1 MSEAARSR
9 RVEPGFEPPMDRPV
23 AARAGGADPLAELAR
38 LVGQDD
44 PFRNMFKPAAPPVR
58 PVARGPAHDVAQE
71 PAWSGSE
78 PVAADHYDADL
89 PQPSDVHDAHEWAD
103 PEAHDEHYAQ
113 PAYHGDSADHG
124 EPEALAHGYASE
136 DEHQAYGEFA
146 AAPELW
152 DESPSTRLSDE
163 SAVSPPTPRRP
174 LVVLFAVLALTGG
187 GLAATFL
194 ARTGPSIAATSG
206 AGAPVILA
214 STTPDKIKQADASS
228 TTNAEDA
235 DAALLSRNGETNG
248 GPVKVVNS
256 QEQPIDLAQL
266 PKAESAPASSAEAP
280 PANSQS
286 PFPEPRMVKTF
297 LVRPDGTMIPT
308 GSAGA
313 LVPRGA
319 SSLPQMAALPPVAAA
334 GGGTSAAALP
344 ATPKTGVRAATTPKA
359 ALPTIG
365 ELAGDPT
372 NSVPTRPAAPDAQ
385 SKPVVVADAV
395 ASDGASAPQGA
406 GGFALQLAAS
416 PSERDARAAFT
427 RLEKKYKELGSYQPR
442 IKKAGTAGR
451 PVYRLRVGSM
461 SQDQAK
467 TLCAQLQAGGG
478 SCFVVR
484 D

>member
-1 MSEAARSR
+1 ME
-9 RVEPGFEPPMDRPV
+9 RPA

-38 LVGQDD
+38 LVGHDD
-44 PFRNMFKPAAPPVR
+44 PFRNMFKPAAAPAR
-58 PVARGPAHDVAQE
+58 PAAREPAPDVAQE
-71 PAWSGSE
+71 PAWSN
-78 PVAADHYDADL
+78 PKAATTEHYDADL
-89 PQPSDVHDAHEWAD
+89 PQASEHGADEWAGPD
-103 PEAHDEHYAQ
+103 AHDEPYAE
-113 PAYHGDSADHG
+113 PVYAEGTHHGQ
-124 EPEALAHGYASE
+124 PEAPVHDYATE
-136 DEHQAYGEFA
+136 GEHQAYEEFT
-146 AAPELW
+146 AAPDLW
-152 DESPSTRLSDE
+152 AEPSATGLSDE
-163 SAVSPPTPRRP
+163 SAAPPPTPRRP

-194 ARTGPSIAATSG
+194 ARTGPSVAATSG

-214 STTPDKIKQADASS
+214 STTPDKIKQADVSN

-280 PANSQS
+280 QANSQS

-308 GSAGA
+308 GTAGA
-313 LVPRGA
+313 LAPQGL
-319 SSLPQMAALPPVAAA
+319 SSLPQMAALPPVAA
-334 GGGTSAAALP
+334 GGGTPVAALP
-344 ATPKTGVRAATTPKA
+344 ATPKTGVHAATTPKA
-359 ALPTIG
+359 APPTIG

-372 NSVPTRPAAPDAQ
+372 NSVSAKPAAPETQ
-385 SKPVVVADAV
+385 SQPVVVADAA
-395 ASDGASAPQGA
+395 ASDGATAPQGA

-416 PSERDARAAFT
+416 PSERDARAAFA
-427 RLEKKYKELGSYQPR
+427 RLEKKYTELGSYQPR

-461 SQDQAK
+461 SKEQAK

>member
-9 RVEPGFEPPMDRPV
+9 RVEPGFEPPIDRPV

-38 LVGQDD
+38 LVGHDD
-44 PFRNMFKPAAPPVR
+44 PFRNMFKPAAPAR
-58 PVARGPAHDVAQE
+58 PVAREPVGGVPQE
-71 PAWSGSE
+71 PAWSNPE
-78 PVAADHYDADL
+78 ATAAEHHDAGL
-89 PQPSDVHDAHEWAD
+89 PQASEHGADEWAGPD
-103 PEAHDEHYAQ
+103 AHDEPYAEPVY
-113 PAYHGDSADHG
+113 PADGTGHDQA
-124 EPEALAHGYASE
+124 EAPAHDYAIE
-136 DEHQAYGEFA
+136 GEHQAYGELG

-152 DESPSTRLSDE
+152 DEPPSTALSDE
-163 SAVSPPTPRRP
+163 TALSSPTPRRP

-194 ARTGPSIAATSG
+194 ARTGPSAAATSS

-214 STTPDKIKQADASS
+214 STTPDKIKQADVSS

-266 PKAESAPASSAEAP
+266 PKAEGAPASSAEAP

-308 GSAGA
+308 GTAGA
-313 LVPRGA
+313 LAPQG
-319 SSLPQMAALPPVAAA
+319 SNNLPQMAALPPV
-334 GGGTSAAALP
+334 AALP

-359 ALPTIG
+359 APPTIG

-372 NSVPTRPAAPDAQ
+372 NSVSAKPAAPDAQ
-385 SKPVVVADAV
+385 SKPVIVADAV
-395 ASDGASAPQGA
+395 ASDGAAAQQGG

>member
-9 RVEPGFEPPMDRPV
+9 RIEPGFEPPIDRPV
-23 AARAGGADPLAELAR
+23 AARGASADPLAELAR

-44 PFRNMFKPAAPPVR
+44 PFRNMFRPAVPPARPAAREPAAPEV
-58 PVARGPAHDVAQE
+58 QE
-71 PAWSGSE
+71 PAWSGPEASASE
-78 PVAADHYDADL
+78 HYDPGL
-89 PQPSDVHDAHEWAD
+89 PQDLDGHDGHGWAGSDAHGD
-103 PEAHDEHYAQ
+103 PHAQ
-113 PAYHGDSADHG
+113 PAYPPDGAHHEA
-124 EPEALAHGYASE
+124 PEARDHGYAGE

-152 DESPSTRLSDE
+152 SEPPAPEMSDE
-163 SAVSPPTPRRP
+163 SAMPPATPRRP
-174 LVVLFAVLALTGG
+174 LLVLFAVLALTGG

-214 STTPDKIKQADASS
+214 STMPDKIKQADAS
-228 TTNAEDA
+228 TTANAEDA

-248 GPVKVVNS
+248 GPAKVVNS

-266 PKAESAPASSAEAP
+266 PKAEATPASAAEAL

-286 PFPEPRMVKTF
+286 PFPEPRKVKTF

-308 GSAGA
+308 ASAGA
-313 LVPRGA
+313 LAPQGA
-319 SSLPQMAALPPVAAA
+319 SSLPQMAALPPVVA
-334 GGGTSAAALP
+334 GSGTPTAALP
-344 ATPKTGVRAATTPKA
+344 ATPKTGARAATTPKA
-359 ALPTIG
+359 APPTVG
-365 ELAGDPT
+365 ETGDPT
-372 NSVPTRPAAPDAQ
+372 NSVSVKPTASDAQ
-385 SKPVVVADAV
+385 SQPVRVADAA
-395 ASDGASAPQGA
+395 ASDGEAVSQGA

-416 PSERDARAAFT
+416 PSERDARDAFS
-427 RLEKKYKELGSYQPR
+427 RLEKKYKELGKYQPR
-442 IKKAGTAGR
+442 IKKAGAAGR
-451 PVYRLRVGSM
+451 PIYRLRVGSM
-461 SQDQAK
+461 SQEQAK